1 MPRPISQDKKQE
13 WETKIGEQ
21 QESGLSINEW
31 CLQNQVTKASFH
43 YWKEKLNP
51 KKLQKNSFT
60 ELSFKKS
67 NAISLQACGIS
78 MRISSECDPHLR
90 KQLFA
95 LFAEA
100 AC

>member
-1 MPRPISQDKKQE
+1 MPRPISEDKKQD
-13 WETKIGEQ
+13 WEIKVREQ
-21 QESGLSINEW
+21 EESGLSINEW
-31 CLQNQVTKASFH
+31 CRQNQITKASFH
-43 YWKEKLNP
+43 YWKEKLKP
-51 KKLQKNSFT
+51 KKLQKKSFT

-67 NAISLQACGIS
+67 DAISLQACGIS
-78 MRISSECDPHLR
+78 IRISSECDRHLR